1 MLYLCTARV
10 KEFKQFFTSYDI
22 QALMEEKNETLHNI
36 EMDVGT
42 RLSLMRAVI
51 SMEGAFAR
59 TRWLM

>member
-1 MLYLCTARV
+1 MPYLCTARV
-10 KEFKQFFTSYDI
+10 EEFKQFFTSYDI

-42 RLSLMRAVI
+42 RLMRAVI

>member
-1 MLYLCTARV
+1 
-10 KEFKQFFTSYDI
+10 
-22 QALMEEKNETLHNI
+22 MEEKNETLHNI

-42 RLSLMRAVI
+42 RLMRAVI